1 MGLLKLIEAP
11 DRSNSTIVFKFDLKN
26 DTIARGSKLTV
37 REGQN
42 AIFCH
47 KGKMADVFLPGF
59 YTLDTDSVPLLTKL
73 MGWKYGFQD
82 PFKSEIYFVNMR
94 QFTKMQWG
102 TRNPITVR
110 DNDYGAIQVRG
121 YGSFSFRVDDAFVFM
136 TELSGS
142 SNLYNVDEIATYIKS
157 MIVMGVTDTIAES
170 KIPFL
175 DLAANLIE
183 FGGAVIKVLQNKF
196 KAIGIR
202 IEQFN
207 FENISLPEELD
218 KVLKETIGLKMKR
231 STMDLRMQEAQ
242 AQALI
247 NASKNPGTAGG
258 FMGAGM
264 GMGMG
269 AYMGRAMGDMMSTP
283 YQQTPQKT
291 EAIATKT
298 CPCGATVPANAK
310 FCPEC
315 GKLQQTGVCP
325 RCNNKLLPNA
335 KFCPECG
342 EKL

>member
-1 MGLLKLIEAP
+1 MGILKLIEAP
-11 DRSNSTIVFKFDLKN
+11 DRSNSTIVFKYDLKN

-47 KGKMADVFLPGF
+47 KGRMADVFLPGF

-94 QFTKMQWG
+94 QFTKMTWG

-121 YGSFSFRVDDAFVFM
+121 YGSFSFRVDDAYVFM

-142 SNLYNVDEIATYIKS
+142 SQLYNVDEISAYIKS
-157 MIVMGVTDTIAES
+157 MIVTGVTDTIAES

-175 DLAANLIE
+175 DLASNLLE
-183 FGGAVIKVLQNKF
+183 FGDAVIKVLHNKF
-196 KAIGIR
+196 KNIGIK

-218 KVLKETIGLKMKR
+218 KVLKETIGLKMKG
-231 STMDLRMQEAQ
+231 STMGIRLQEAQ

-247 NASKNPGTAGG
+247 NASKNPGVAGG

-269 AYMGRAMGDMMSTP
+269 AYMGRTMGDMMA
-283 YQQTPQKT
+283 TPQPT
-291 EAIATKT
+291 SNTKR
-298 CPCGATVPANAK
+298 CACGADVSATAK

-315 GKLQQTGVCP
+315 GKPLGNTNCP
-325 RCNNKLLPNA
+325 KCNTKLMPNA

-342 EKL
+342 ERI